1 MTVRDYI
8 IIKRGGFL
16 FLCSHATV
24 IVHPRSSNEKNVRLL
39 SSNHNLRLLYQHRL
53 CSWRFT
59 RLCQGTRYDNRFNR
73 TSYCSPRIIAQILMH
88 LMVKQYIHTYI
99 HQL

>member
-39 SSNHNLRLLYQHRL
+39 SSNRNLRFVISASIMFLAFHAFVSRNSL
-53 CSWRFT
+53 W
-59 RLCQGTRYDNRFNR
+59 
-73 TSYCSPRIIAQILMH
+73 
-88 LMVKQYIHTYI
+88 
-99 HQL
+99 